1 MQDNS
6 LKEWALRYAEMGL
19 YVFPLLPHKKSPAT
33 KTGYKAA
40 TVSKSEIEKWWTEMP
55 DCNIGI
61 ATGASYGG
69 LIVVDLDNHEGT
81 GISGYESLKEW
92 QRENGELPDTWTSIT
107 GSGGYHFIYK
117 DAATHKCR
125 TGLYEGVDIRSE
137 GGYIVAPPSLHPNGR
152 RYEWEQGPDDC
163 EIAQADGRVKHFLL
177 GPPQKEPERSFSM
190 PEAIPEG
197 ERTNALIRLIG
208 SQKAKGLSDEAIK
221 AATRA
226 ENEARCTPPLTEQEL
241 ENTVFPALRR
251 DWEAE
256 KPYIEGKSNDRARA
270 QPCHS
275 LEMVSM
281 NNAEE
286 KAPEWLV
293 TDYIPRYQITSLAGD
308 GGSGKTTV
316 WCSLAA
322 DISSGRR
329 TFLESFLPNGFGGG
343 TPQKVMFFS
352 AEDSFEYTLKR
363 RLRKNGANL
372 ANIFSIDIADERF
385 QDIKFNSI
393 FLERLI
399 EKHRPALCIFD
410 PIQAF
415 VPPDIRMGDRN
426 AMRSCMA
433 PLIGHGEKYGVT
445 FLIIEHANKQS
456 GVWGRKRIADSADIW
471 DISRSVIM
479 AGETNEPGIRYLA
492 HEKSN
497 YGRTGNTILY
507 AIEDEVIQFKGYTQK
522 KDKDFVAE
530 TDYTTK
536 QAPQREEA
544 KEFILDFLK
553 DGEKEVAEL
562 DEMAAA
568 MSISKNAMKN
578 AKADLKKDGRT
589 KTWSAG
595 YGPNKKFFIRLAEG
609 LPIASEKPNE

>member
-1 MQDNS
+1 M
-6 LKEWALRYAEMGL
+6 KEWALKYAKMGL
-19 YVFPLLPHKKSPAT
+19 HVFPLLPHKKSPAT

-40 TVSKSEIEKWWTEMP
+40 TTSESQIEKWWTDMP
-55 DCNIGI
+55 DCNIGV

-69 LIVVDLDNHEGT
+69 LVVIDLDNHEGT

-117 DAATHKCR
+117 DTATHKCR

-152 RYEWEQGPDDC
+152 RYEWEQGPGDC
-163 EIAQADGRVKHFLL
+163 GIAQADGRVKHFLM
-177 GPPQKEPERSFSM
+177 GPPQRESGQRAFSM
-190 PEAIPEG
+190 PETIPEG

-208 SQKAKGLSDEAIK
+208 SQRAKGLSDEAIK
-221 AATRA
+221 AAVSA
-226 ENEARCTPPLTEQEL
+226 ENAARCVPPLTDQEL
-241 ENTVFPALRR
+241 EKMVFPALKKGWKVER
-251 DWEAE
+251 
-256 KPYIEGKSNDRARA
+256 PYTAGKDGGNTRANIG
-270 QPCHS
+270 HS
-275 LEMVSM
+275 LEMVTM
-281 NNAEE
+281 DKAEE

-293 TDYIPRYQITSLAGD
+293 TDYIPRYQITSMAGD

-322 DISSGRR
+322 DISNGRR
-329 TFLESFLPNGFGGG
+329 TFLESFLPDGFGGG

-372 ANIFSIDIADERF
+372 ANIISIDIADERF

-433 PLIGHGEKYGVT
+433 PLIGHGEKYGTT

-497 YGRTGNTILY
+497 YGRTGSTILY

-530 TDYTTK
+530 ADYTTRL
-536 QAPQREEA
+536 APQRDEA

-589 KTWSAG
+589 KTWSVG
-595 YGPNKKFFIRLAEG
+595 YGSNKKFFIRLVEG
-609 LPIASEKPNE
+609 SPIASEKTNE